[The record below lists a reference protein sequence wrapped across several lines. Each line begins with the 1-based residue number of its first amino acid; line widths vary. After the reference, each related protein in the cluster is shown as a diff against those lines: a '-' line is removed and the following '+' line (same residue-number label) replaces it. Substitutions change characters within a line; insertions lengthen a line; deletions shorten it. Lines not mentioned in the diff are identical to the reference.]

1 MKAKNLKFHFKK
13 FQYRLIQGTSS
24 PALKP
29 VMENWRSDGHISSQI
44 KWSFATFIQPTVRS
58 HKHLEHFFIDRS

>member
-1 MKAKNLKFHFKK
+1 MKAKNLKYYFKK
-13 FQYRLIQGTSS
+13 FQNREIQRTSS

-44 KWSFATFIQPTVRS
+44 KWSFPTCIQPTIRS
-58 HKHLEHFFIDRS
+58 HKQLEHFFIDRS